1 MGDINE
7 KSLGCFGI
15 LIIISLIIAIVS
27 WLFSNIV
34 GVLGIGIAIWG
45 GYLWKKNK
53 TNNVKSKIPV
63 SMLVLGILIACGWF
77 LFGSSDV
84 KTEKTS
90 ENVSSEKINTTKE
103 TDVQN
108 PNGNQAAKKQAE
120 KVEDASKEQDADTSM
135 GLVAATVSR
144 VVDGDTFQL
153 SDGSKVRLVGVNTP
167 ESTNRHEQYGKEASN
182 YTKTKL
188 EGKKIW
194 LQKDVSETDRYSRLL
209 KIV

>member
-194 LQKDVSETDRYSRLL
+194 LQKDVSETDRYGRLL
-209 KIV
+209 

>member
-153 SDGSKVRLVGVNTP
+153 SDRSKVRLVGVNTP

-194 LQKDVSETDRYSRLL
+194 LQKDVSETDRYGRLL
-209 KIV
+209 